1 MALINENYLKLPGSY
16 LFAEIG
22 RRVAAFKASNPQAN
36 VIRLGIGD
44 VTRPLPPAVIAA
56 MHAAVD
62 EMAKAESFRGYGP
75 EQGYSF
81 LIEKIVEHDYAAR
94 GIKLDTDEVFVSDG
108 AKSDVGNIQ
117 EIFGTENTVA
127 ITDPVYPVYLD
138 TNVMAGRTGALGSD
152 GRFAGIVYLPCT
164 AENNFVPAL
173 PAMKVDMVY
182 LCVPNN
188 PTGTALSK
196 TELKKWV
203 DWAKAN
209 KAVILYDSAYEAYI
223 REPEVPHS
231 IYEVE
236 GAKEVAIEMRS
247 FSKTAGF
254 TGTRCAYTV
263 VPKTVVGYTKAGE
276 AQQLNKLWNR
286 RQTTKFNGVPYI
298 VQKGAEAVYSPAGK
312 EQVKATVDY
321 YMTNAAIIR
330 EGLKS
335 AGLEVYGGVNAPYI
349 WLKTPN
355 GMDSW
360 AFFDKLLT
368 EANIV
373 GTPGSGFGP
382 SGAGYFRLT
391 AFGNRENTEEAISR
405 IKTRLSL

>member
-16 LFAEIG
+16 LFAEIA
-22 RRVAAFKASNPQAN
+22 RRVNAFKAANPAAD

-44 VTRPLPPAVIAA
+44 VTRPLPLAVTAA

-62 EMAKAESFRGYGP
+62 EMGKAETFRGYGP
-75 EQGYSF
+75 EQGYAF
-81 LIEKIVEHDYAAR
+81 LIEKIIANDYAAR

-117 EIFGTENTVA
+117 EIFGVENTVA

-138 TNVMAGRTGALGSD
+138 TNVMAGRTGVLGSD

-173 PAMKVDMVY
+173 PAAKVDMVY

-236 GAKEVAIEMRS
+236 GAQEVAIEMRS

-263 VPKTVVGYTKAGE
+263 VPKAVAGYTRDGQ
-276 AQQLNKLWNR
+276 AQPLNKLWNR
-286 RQTTKFNGVPYI
+286 RHTTKFNGVPYI
-298 VQKGAEAVYSPAGK
+298 VQRGAEAVYSPAGK

-330 EGLKS
+330 EGLRS
-335 AGLEVYGGVNAPYI
+335 AGLQAFGGVNAPYI

-355 GMDSW
+355 DMDSW